1 MSIFIKN
8 KFLCFLLVFYLSLP
22 TSLLFF
28 ILVSKNVFDKNQ
40 HGCSKNSHE
49 KFLAFVLHAGQVDGP
64 VVAEGPR
71 PVVGRGHDRGVGG
84 HAAAH
89 VAVLVYVLDQLVR
102 DFRVDLVERVGHQL
116 AARLYVAVQFKLVE
130 KNI

>member
-1 MSIFIKN
+1 MF
-8 KFLCFLLVFYLSLP
+8 FLCFLLVFYLSLP

-49 KFLAFVLHAGQVDGP
+49 ELLAFFLAAGQVDGP
-64 VVAEGPR
+64 VVAEGPG
-71 PVVGRGHDRGVGG
+71 PVLGRGHDGGVGG

-89 VAVLVYVLDQLVR
+89 VTVLVYVLDQLVR
-102 DFRVDLVERVGHQL
+102 DFRVDLVQGVGHQL
-116 AARLYVAVQFKLVE
+116 AARLYVAVQIKFIKT
-130 KNI
+130 K